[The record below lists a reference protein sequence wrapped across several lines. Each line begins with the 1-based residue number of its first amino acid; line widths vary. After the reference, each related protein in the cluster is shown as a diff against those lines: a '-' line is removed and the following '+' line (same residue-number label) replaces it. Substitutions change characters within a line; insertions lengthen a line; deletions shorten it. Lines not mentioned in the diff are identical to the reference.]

1 MKNSNDRVK
10 SFYDSFSTS
19 YTNYANGTSSLTELL
34 NLKESDTN
42 RKFSWGDIQTW
53 QSIEKS
59 LGRLIE
65 ARREIKKASVRVLD
79 VGCGDGAWA
88 LRIANY
94 CMTRSVKVEIACLD
108 LSPSMIELA
117 KLNFN
122 DLLKRFSENSAQI
135 SYEVCDLSVGLPTH
149 IKSEGYDLVLCL
161 HTVLNHLP
169 AKDLT
174 FSIGELVRASNGFL
188 YFSVKPPFSNPTF
201 YAAPMTEIIHFD
213 RKDEHLYALDKSGG
227 FHVLRS
233 NLISHEQLQAALM
246 QHSLSAEFIGLD
258 ILISR
263 LTPDPRWVGDDSTS
277 NSLSIDDLM
286 SLEAR
291 VCRDSRYLN
300 FANHI
305 LAVVDSR
312 MSLQTS

>member
-1 MKNSNDRVK
+1 MKDSSDQIKN
-10 SFYDSFSTS
+10 FYNSFSAS

-34 NLKESDTN
+34 DLKESNTA
-42 RKFSWGDIQTW
+42 RAFSWGDIQTW
-53 QSIEKS
+53 QLIERS
-59 LGRLIE
+59 LDNLIE
-65 ARREIKKASVRVLD
+65 ARREIKSASIRVLD
-79 VGCGDGAWA
+79 VGCGDGAWS

-117 KLNFN
+117 ERNFN
-122 DLLKRFSENSAQI
+122 ELSTRSGGNNAEI
-135 SYEVCDLSVGLPTH
+135 SYELCDLSVGLPAH
-149 IKSEGYDLVLCL
+149 IKYGAYDLVLCL

-174 FSIGELVRASNGFL
+174 LSVGELVRASNGVLF
-188 YFSVKPPFSNPTF
+188 FSVKPPFSNPTF
-201 YAAPMTEIIHFD
+201 YAAPMTDIIHFD
-213 RKDEHLYALDKSGG
+213 RKDEHLYALDKSGN

-246 QHSLSAEFIGLD
+246 QHAVSAEFRGLD
-258 ILISR
+258 VLISR
-263 LTPDPRWVGDDSTS
+263 LTPDPRWVGDDSTA
-277 NSLSIDDLM
+277 NSLPIDDLL
-286 SLEAR
+286 SLEAK
-291 VCRDSRYLN
+291 VSRDSRYLN

-312 MSLQTS
+312 PSSKTE